1 MFKFLYGDGAP
12 LQIKYKEILDG
23 IKIDNPNIKEKYFDF
38 SLEEFDEF
46 IKEVSQDSLF
56 GDKKI
61 LIIKRFEKFKNKIDF
76 FKNLKN
82 YSINNKE
89 ILVIYEE
96 IINEYGKRED
106 ETDKTS
112 ENIKKKLIE
121 TCESFGEVFCE
132 RIENQKKI
140 LEQYIEAELN
150 ISKIEI
156 EELLNIIGSEFFK
169 VKNEVEKIKLF
180 LGEEK
185 YSIQKINGIIIK
197 SDEYNLKNSITQM
210 LEKKEIENVLKT
222 LEVDKKYYFF
232 LSVIFEEL
240 LILLKLRL
248 LIENGIIDNKINYN
262 NFKIEYE
269 KIKKYFINSKRNT
282 PFHPYQVFLK
292 VSIASN
298 YNSKFLKNKIKE
310 LSLIEYRGKIGIIPE
325 NISIPT
331 YVLNFFISN
340 LGSGN

>member
-140 LEQYIEAELN
+140 LEQY
-150 ISKIEI
+150 
-156 EELLNIIGSEFFK
+156 
-169 VKNEVEKIKLF
+169 
-180 LGEEK
+180 
-185 YSIQKINGIIIK
+185 
-197 SDEYNLKNSITQM
+197 
-210 LEKKEIENVLKT
+210 
-222 LEVDKKYYFF
+222 
-232 LSVIFEEL
+232 
-240 LILLKLRL
+240 
-248 LIENGIIDNKINYN
+248 
-262 NFKIEYE
+262 
-269 KIKKYFINSKRNT
+269 
-282 PFHPYQVFLK
+282 
-292 VSIASN
+292 
-298 YNSKFLKNKIKE
+298 
-310 LSLIEYRGKIGIIPE
+310 RG
-325 NISIPT
+325 
-331 YVLNFFISN
+331 
-340 LGSGN
+340 